1 MLIIIFFIIIIR
13 KRVLTIRR
21 NILLGKKEH
30 KVTTNKK
37 TRIRNLILIA
47 FGQQKMFK
55 KFIPAFLHLFLYI
68 GFIIINIE
76 ILEILI
82 DGIIGNHRTFAVL
95 GLPYYNIFISFI
107 KTSFLY
113 CC

>member
-1 MLIIIFFIIIIR
+1 
-13 KRVLTIRR
+13 
-21 NILLGKKEH
+21 
-30 KVTTNKK
+30 
-37 TRIRNLILIA
+37 
-47 FGQQKMFK
+47 MFK

-95 GLPYYNIFISFI
+95 GLPYYNI
-107 KTSFLY
+107 
-113 CC
+113 